1 VSAFD
6 NLETLLVE
14 INEFTAQVTLNRPDV
29 RNAMNF
35 KMVEELVR
43 LFAALRENRSVRCVV
58 LSGAGGTFCAGGDI
72 KEMRENSVPD
82 GDKNINLDVM
92 LRAVNQAAQIVIAK
106 VDGAA
111 LGGGL
116 GLVCVSDIAIANDN
130 AVFGLPEV
138 RLGITPAFISPFV
151 LQRIGLTRT
160 RELMLT
166 GRRFG
171 SVEAL
176 DYGLVH
182 ITCAGD
188 DMSDCVNVQLNEIR
202 QCAPGAIA
210 ATKDLLFTVL
220 ENPLDETVEYRA
232 DLLNTLRAG
241 HEAQEGMRAFMEK
254 RLAAWV
260 KQEHES

>member
-1 VSAFD
+1 VTDFD
-6 NLETLLVE
+6 SLETLLVE
-14 INEFTAQVTLNRPDV
+14 IDDFTAHITLNRPEA

-35 KMVEELVR
+35 KMVEEIVET
-43 LFAALRENRSVRCVV
+43 FDSLRNNREVRCIV
-58 LSGAGGTFCAGGDI
+58 LSGADGTFCAGGDI
-72 KEMRENSVPD
+72 KEMRENTVPD
-82 GDKNINLDVM
+82 SNHQTNLDTM
-92 LRAVNQAAQIVIAK
+92 LRTVNQSSQVVIAK

-130 AVFGLPEV
+130 AQFGLPEV
-138 RLGITPAFISPFV
+138 RLGISPAFISPYV

-171 SVEAL
+171 SVEAM

-182 ITCAGD
+182 ITCTAE
-188 DMSDCVNVQLNEIR
+188 DMNACVNSKLNEIR

-210 ATKDLLFTVL
+210 ATKDLIFTVM
-220 ENPLDETVEYRA
+220 ENPPDETVEYRA
-232 DLLNTLRAG
+232 NLLNTLRSG
-241 HEAQEGMRAFMEK
+241 EEAQEGMKAFIEK
-254 RLAAWV
+254 RPAGWV
-260 KQEHES
+260 KKERQL